1 MTSFLVIA
9 SRDAGIV
16 ALPTTF
22 RSIDYYMRATE
33 KCEAVYVEKYE
44 KEIIVYLRKNRGKTI
59 LASHLIKKVDLTESE
74 LNHLLQ
80 EMETKK
86 LISRKD
92 SQNGQEISLVKTLWG
107 KSSADLI
114 LEYLRK
120 NRGRE
125 IPVAEISDLYYLK
138 KNTISNS
145 IKELELKG
153 LIEIDRRPLRKGRYT
168 VIWNKGDQIS
178 QQYKHPDEIYE
189 NLDKTSPK
197 EDVVLKKTGFL
208 DFDREEHIEFLRS
221 KEFDHITF
229 RKKIVTLSK
238 DSFEFV
244 SKYITPL
251 MIEVGDKWEINQLS
265 TGDEHII
272 TQRVEKVLIELIT
285 ERNNKQGELIVI
297 APVESEFHT
306 LALLSLEL
314 ILTGYDYQVI
324 NLGKPLPI
332 ESLIRYITDLST
344 IPNWIFLSITQEI
357 YKGTLKRALLSLR
370 NQYGENVKIAIGGQ
384 GIKEDDRNLFPEANN
399 VVITPEDLE
408 QFFNAFLRK
417 RKRN

>member
-1 MTSFLVIA
+1 MAKF
-9 SRDAGIV
+9 
-16 ALPTTF
+16 
-22 RSIDYYMRATE
+22 E
-33 KCEAVYVEKYE
+33 KK
-44 KEIIVYLRKNRGKTI
+44 IIGYLRKNRGKTI
-59 LASHLIKKVDLTESE
+59 LASQLSKKLDLPENE
-74 LNHLLQ
+74 LDHLLQ
-80 EMETKK
+80 EMEEKK

-92 SQNGQEISLVKTLWG
+92 SQNSQEISLVKTLWG

-114 LEYLRK
+114 LEHLRR
-120 NRGRE
+120 NRGNE

-153 LIEIDRRPLRKGRYT
+153 LIEIDRRPLKKGRYT
-168 VIWNKGDQIS
+168 VIWNKGDQIT
-178 QQYKHPDEIYE
+178 QQYQHPDEIYE
-189 NLDKTSPK
+189 KLEAISPE
-197 EDVVLKKTGFL
+197 EDASLRETTFL
-208 DFDREEHIEFLRS
+208 DFDCEEHIEYLRS
-221 KEFDHITF
+221 KEFDQITY

-238 DSFEFV
+238 NSFDFV
-244 SKYITPL
+244 SKYVTPL

-272 TQRVEKVLIELIT
+272 TQRVEKVLIELIS
-285 ERNNKQGELIVI
+285 ERNNNQGELILI
-297 APVESEFHT
+297 MPVESEFHT

-314 ILTGYDYQVI
+314 ILTDYDYQVI

-332 ESLIRYITDLST
+332 ESLIRYITYLRT
-344 IPNWIFLSITQEI
+344 IPKWIFLSITQEI

-370 NQYGENVKIAIGGQ
+370 NKYGEKVKIAIGGQ

-399 VVITPEDLE
+399 VVINSEDLE

-417 RKRN
+417 QKRY

>member
-1 MTSFLVIA
+1 
-9 SRDAGIV
+9 V
-16 ALPTTF
+16 AKF
-22 RSIDYYMRATE
+22 E
-33 KCEAVYVEKYE
+33 KK
-44 KEIIVYLRKNRGKTI
+44 IIVYLRKNRGKTI
-59 LASHLIKKVDLTESE
+59 LASQLSKKLDLPKSE
-74 LNHLLQ
+74 LNLLLR
-80 EMETKK
+80 EMEKKK

-92 SQNGQEISLVKTLWG
+92 SQNGKEISLVKTLWG
-107 KSSADLI
+107 KSSAELI

-153 LIEIDRRPLRKGRYT
+153 LIEIDRRPLKKGRYT
-168 VIWNKGDQIS
+168 VIWNKGDQIT
-178 QQYKHPDEIYE
+178 QQYKHTDEIYE
-189 NLDKTSPK
+189 DLEAISQE
-197 EDVVLKKTGFL
+197 EDVSLRETTSL
-208 DFDREEHIEFLRS
+208 DFDREEHIEYLRS
-221 KEFDHITF
+221 KEFDQITY

-238 DSFEFV
+238 NSFEFV
-244 SKYITPL
+244 SRYLTPL

-272 TQRVEKVLIELIT
+272 TQRVEKVLIELIS
-285 ERNNKQGELIVI
+285 ERNNKQGELILI
-297 APVESEFHT
+297 LPVESEFHT

-314 ILTGYDYQVI
+314 ILTDYDYQVI

-332 ESLIRYITDLST
+332 ESLIRYITYLRT
-344 IPNWIFLSITQEI
+344 IPKWIFLSITQEI

-370 NQYGENVKIAIGGQ
+370 NEYGEKVKIAIGGQ

-417 RKRN
+417 WKGN